1 MYEFQYDYIKRK
13 YQNNAKL
20 CYMDTESFIIHIK
33 TEDFFK
39 DIAENVKK
47 RFDTSNYEVDRPLP
61 KQLNKNMIGL
71 MKDILGGKIIT
82 EFVALR
88 PQTYSYL
95 THDDEN
101 VIKAKG
107 AK

>member
-1 MYEFQYDYIKRK
+1 
-13 YQNNAKL
+13 
-20 CYMDTESFIIHIK
+20 MDFSTITLNENIK
-33 TEDFFK
+33 TMQNYVIWILKTLLFILKLKIFFK

-61 KQLNKNMIGL
+61 KQMNKNMIGL

>member
-1 MYEFQYDYIKRK
+1 M
-13 YQNNAKL
+13 
-20 CYMDTESFIIHIK
+20 
-33 TEDFFK
+33 
-39 DIAENVKK
+39 
-47 RFDTSNYEVDRPLP
+47 
-61 KQLNKNMIGL
+61 NKNMIGL

-88 PQTYSYL
+88 PQTYSYF